1 MPFVPI
7 KFNGDILFEVP
18 PLRNSKGHVSQMQG
32 MDRKYD
38 GHVWCKVKKAN
49 IKNDFNHD
57 FRKVWCLGHLQCHI
71 DNCKYFLLNDLMNK
85 IIWFG
90 NIVLHPTS

>member
-1 MPFVPI
+1 
-7 KFNGDILFEVP
+7 
-18 PLRNSKGHVSQMQG
+18 
-32 MDRKYD
+32 
-38 GHVWCKVKKAN
+38 
-49 IKNDFNHD
+49 
-57 FRKVWCLGHLQCHI
+57 LQCHI